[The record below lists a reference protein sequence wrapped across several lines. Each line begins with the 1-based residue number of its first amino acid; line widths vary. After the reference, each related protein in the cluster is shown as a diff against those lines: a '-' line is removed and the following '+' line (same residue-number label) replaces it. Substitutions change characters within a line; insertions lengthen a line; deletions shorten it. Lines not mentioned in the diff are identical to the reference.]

1 MRCRSFLLVLSS
13 ARTRSSDKENKI
25 RTKIFK
31 KSEPNF
37 ACQYLA
43 TNICSTFADRKQM
56 WCKLNPNIAW
66 PKHLLLGPCSSK
78 GSTKSKSFCHQ
89 HSHKNLPTLSALLNC
104 LPFCCEA
111 RILDFILSVI
121 THMMLMQVLAEWL
134 LGHVNPTFSLFA
146 NWFLAWMKVLGWQ
159 GWCQQ
164 RSISGKF
171 GTKFGFYPN
180 LWQ

>member
-1 MRCRSFLLVLSS
+1 MDEDFDDIEVSPSMMRCRSFLLVLSS

-25 RTKIFK
+25 RTKIYQQ
-31 KSEPNF
+31 SEPNI

-56 WCKLNPNIAW
+56 WCKLNPNIAG

-121 THMMLMQVLAEWL
+121 THMMLMQVLAE
-134 LGHVNPTFSLFA
+134 
-146 NWFLAWMKVLGWQ
+146 
-159 GWCQQ
+159 
-164 RSISGKF
+164 
-171 GTKFGFYPN
+171 
-180 LWQ
+180 